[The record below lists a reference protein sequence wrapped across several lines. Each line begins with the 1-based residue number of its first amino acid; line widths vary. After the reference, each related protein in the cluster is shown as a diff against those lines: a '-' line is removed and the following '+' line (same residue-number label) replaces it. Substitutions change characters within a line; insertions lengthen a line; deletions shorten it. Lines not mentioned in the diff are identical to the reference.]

1 MPVREP
7 HTNVTVAENVT
18 KIDVDKASGEIS
30 LDISQD
36 QTILQLR
43 GIAIS
48 ESNASQIAIQ
58 PHGTVTATNV
68 QDALQQL
75 ADQDFRSDDAPI
87 GSNVEEGDTWYDTN
101 DNQLKV
107 YRETSEG
114 NFEFVPIMIG
124 DDSPDSDTLDAGAF

>member
-1 MPVREP
+1 MSDTTTVQIVEE
-7 HTNVTVAENVT
+7 VT
-18 KIDVDKASGEIS
+18 
-30 LDISQD
+30 
-36 QTILQLR
+36 QL
-43 GIAIS
+43 S
-48 ESNASQIAIQ
+48 VSNANDVSVTLSDDSTTLTVNNFALPTAYVDAVDVTFS
-58 PHGTVTATNV
+58 PHGTVTATNLR
-68 QDALQQL
+68 DAVQQL
-75 ADQDFRSDDAPI
+75 ADQDFRSDDAPT

>member
-1 MPVREP
+1 MSDTTTVQIVEE
-7 HTNVTVAENVT
+7 VTQLSVSNAN
-18 KIDVDKASGEIS
+18 
-30 LDISQD
+30 DISVTLSD
-36 QTILQLR
+36 DSTTLTVNNFALPT
-43 GIAIS
+43 AYVDAVDVTFS
-48 ESNASQIAIQ
+48 
-58 PHGTVTATNV
+58 PHGTVTATNLR
-68 QDALQQL
+68 DAVQQL
-75 ADQDFRSDDAPI
+75 ADQDFRSDDAPT